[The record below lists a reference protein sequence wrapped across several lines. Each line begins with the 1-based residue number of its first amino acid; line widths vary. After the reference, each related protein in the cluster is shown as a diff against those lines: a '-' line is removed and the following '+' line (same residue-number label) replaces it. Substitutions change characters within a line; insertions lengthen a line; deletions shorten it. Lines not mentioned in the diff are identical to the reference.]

1 MPLSGVWSGRG
12 GDAYFTRE
20 LVFHFPGDKKER
32 DPTHARLAKKIAAR
46 EAQKAQSAGSAGAP
60 AN

>member
-1 MPLSGVWSGRG
+1 MPLNGVWSGRG

-46 EAQKAQSAGSAGAP
+46 EAKKAQSAGSAGAP